1 MNYLRGTGSTPNTHR
16 TPPQVTGFHSK
27 RRGGGLPND
36 GRVTDEPTNVTVD
49 ADSFTIR

>member
-1 MNYLRGTGSTPNTHR
+1 MNYLRKTRPPPNAHR
-16 TPPQVTGFHSK
+16 TPHGVAGFHSK

-36 GRVTDEPTNVTVD
+36 CRVTDEPTNVTVD